1 MSYKSRSFILFISLL
16 SFVFLAV
23 SGCGV
28 AKDTQL
34 QMKIKEALHSD
45 KTVPYDKLTV
55 NVAAGVVTISG
66 KVNSKDVI
74 DHVVQLVQAIPG
86 VVQVKNQMT
95 LPDNYNSVNPT
106 FLDPFN

>member
-1 MSYKSRSFILFISLL
+1 
-16 SFVFLAV
+16 
-23 SGCGV
+23 
-28 AKDTQL
+28 
-34 QMKIKEALHSD
+34 MKIKEALHSD

-86 VVQVKNQMT
+86 VVQVR
-95 LPDNYNSVNPT
+95 PDDPARQLQFRQSHFSRSV
-106 FLDPFN
+106 